1 MTQHHDR
8 PLPERAAA
16 LFRETQDRITHA
28 LERLDGAGRFRE
40 DGWERPGGGG
50 GRTRILEDG
59 GIFERAGV
67 NFSEVHG
74 DVPASLDPELRG
86 EGPVFLATGVSLVL
100 HPKSPHI
107 PTVHANFRYLE
118 RGGRAWF
125 GGGLDLTP
133 AYGRRE
139 DVVHFHRTLK
149 EACDR
154 HHPAFYPRFKKW
166 CDEYFYIPHRKEMR
180 GVGGI
185 FFDDLPP
192 TEETLAFVADA
203 AAAFL
208 PAYVPIVERRKDV
221 PWNERERE
229 FQLLRRGRYAEF
241 NLVYDRGTVFG
252 LKSFGRVES
261 ILMSLPPKARW
272 AYDWRPL
279 PDSQEEIASAYFQ
292 PRDWVAGG

>member
-1 MTQHHDR
+1 MIDHDAR
-8 PLPERAAA
+8 PLRERAAA
-16 LFRETQDRITHA
+16 LFRECQDRYTAA
-28 LERLDGAGRFRE
+28 LELVDDGGRFRE
-40 DGWERPGGGG
+40 DRWERPGGGG
-50 GRTRILEDG
+50 GVTRVLEDG
-59 GIFERAGV
+59 AIFERAGV

-74 DVPASLDPELRG
+74 EVPSALDPELRG
-86 EGPVFLATGVSLVL
+86 EGSVFFAAGVSLVL

-107 PTVHANFRYLE
+107 PTVHANFRLLE
-118 RGGRAWF
+118 RGGKTWF

-133 AYGRRE
+133 AYGRTE
-139 DVVHFHRTLK
+139 DVAHFHRTLK

-154 HHPAFYPRFKKW
+154 HDPGYYPAFKAR
-166 CDEYFYIPHRKEMR
+166 CDEYFYIPHRREMR

-185 FFDDLPP
+185 FFDDLAP
-192 TEETLAFVADA
+192 TEETFAFVREV

-221 PWNERERE
+221 PWNDRERE

-241 NLVYDRGTVFG
+241 NLVYDRGTVFC
-252 LKSFGRVES
+252 LRTMGRIES

-272 AYDWRPL
+272 AYDWKPL
-279 PDSQEEIASAYFQ
+279 PGSQEEYAMGFFQ

>member
-1 MTQHHDR
+1 MTQHAER
-8 PLPERAAA
+8 PLRERAAA
-16 LFRETQDRITHA
+16 LFRETQDRITSA
-28 LERLDGAGRFRE
+28 LEGLDGGGRFRE

-50 GRTRILEDG
+50 GRTRVLEDG

-74 DVPASLDPELRG
+74 DVPAALDPELRG
-86 EGPVFLATGVSLVL
+86 EGPVFFASGVSLVL

-118 RGGRAWF
+118 RGGKAWF

-133 AYGRRE
+133 AYARRE
-139 DVVHFHRTLK
+139 DVVHFHRTLR

-154 HHPAFYPRFKKW
+154 HDPAFYPRFKKW
-166 CDEYFYIPHRKEMR
+166 CDEYFYIPHRREMR

-192 TEETLAFVADA
+192 TDGTLAFVADA
-203 AAAFL
+203 AGAFL

-252 LKSFGRVES
+252 LRSFGRVES
-261 ILMSLPPKARW
+261 ILMSLPPQARW
-272 AYDWRPL
+272 AYDWKPL
-279 PDSQEEIASAYFQ
+279 PDSQEELAMTYFQ
-292 PRDWVAGG
+292 PRDWLGEG